1 MKRAITIIT
10 ILLTMT
16 WTAQA
21 APVSSTT
28 AAKKAKAFVEARKGA
43 TALTPQLALQGRKKV
58 SGKIPTTPP
67 SYYVFNNGGDNGF
80 VIIAG
85 DDRAADILAYA
96 DNGTF
101 DPQNIPDNMKACLDG
116 YANEIEWARANI
128 PDANEEEVPQPARQ
142 VIYPLIETKWGQ
154 DNPFNQLCFTSSG
167 KQSVTGCVATA
178 LAQVMYY
185 HRWPKSE
192 TTVIPEYADDYDTT
206 IEALPAT
213 TFDWEHMRKKYS
225 GNETTDDPYAT
236 AVAKLLF
243 YAGHATEMTYYNSS
257 AAAAVE
263 SCVKALHE
271 YFGYAN
277 KPVTIQRSLYNKDQ
291 WENIIY
297 NELHHGRPV
306 IFGANTASNIG
317 HAFVC
322 DGYDGEGL
330 FHINW
335 GWEGLSDGYFRLQA
349 LNPASQ
355 GTGGGVGNYG
365 FSYKQIA
372 LVGISPT
379 IVEDGSEMSDESRR
393 GKVVELVLAE
403 GTDDTYSY
411 SGGSLPSINLEYD
424 FGVSITGNYKFGV
437 ALFQGDQVLGKTMY
451 GPYNVTSAW
460 TMTFKSFPTGYFLGS
475 NLADGTYQIKAIC
488 QPDGAADWHLCDDAD
503 CNFIEVTVGN
513 GTVTFV
519 PKKEYPIIQVMDLK
533 QVFEGGERKTVRV
546 TLKNISQYN
555 FTGFEYLMVND
566 SIKGAEYAC
575 IEAGGEIQLD
585 FLFNYKWLAPIN
597 LKVASRT
604 TSNIIYENDAFQ
616 FTNPVTNYPEVLAKE
631 IRFLDTTN
639 KKMYGNVVEAAFTLK
654 NNTGE
659 DFHGTISL
667 NLQRAK
673 GDGWWSILSS
683 SANVNVKDGE
693 TTTVVIQYIV
703 NYGDELKFSASCAGQ
718 TVSPSGSYIVT
729 PGLQEWDGNG
739 THTAKAFNGT
749 VSADAAAVSFDG
761 LDISGANI
769 QPNSNPNT
777 IYYFAA
783 DTTVPASLNGKN
795 VVKGT
800 KAVGNIHLTK
810 GYSYFVP
817 ADFDIDGT
825 VDFSF
830 TPQRTCDGNKG
841 WMTITLPFVVQTA
854 TLGGNV
860 VDWSR
865 GNVDDEKDLWV
876 KEYQYVQNGKAWFAN
891 AASWVAGEPYIIGVK
906 NANGNDLL
914 VLKAT
919 NTKVFK
925 LDPNT
930 MVGSGY
936 HFVGSTGSR
945 QVSDAYVLNNNG
957 DAFVKTSLADITPT
971 DAYFIAKGLDN
982 APDKLPI
989 AGNSLLGDVNGDGM
1003 ISVSDVT
1010 YLVSYILGERQDG
1023 FILKNADINGDKLI
1037 TIADVTALVD
1047 IILAN

>member
-1 MKRAITIIT
+1 MKRAISIFT
-10 ILLTMT
+10 ILLAMT
-16 WTAQA
+16 WTAKA
-21 APVSSTT
+21 APVSSTA
-28 AAKKAKAFVEARKGA
+28 AAKKARAFVQARKGA

-58 SGKIPTTPP
+58 AGKAAEIPP

-80 VIIAG
+80 VIISG

-96 DNGTF
+96 ENGTF

-116 YANEIEWARANI
+116 YANEIEWARANV
-128 PDANEEEVPQPARQ
+128 PDANEEEEPQPARQ
-142 VIYPLIETKWGQ
+142 VIFPLVETKWGQ
-154 DNPFNQLCFTSSG
+154 NNPFNQLCFTSSG
-167 KQSVTGCVATA
+167 RQSVTGCVATA

-185 HRWPKSE
+185 HRWPKNE
-192 TTVIPEYADDYDTT
+192 TTEIPEYTDNYNTT

-213 TFDWEHMRKKYS
+213 TFDWEHMKKKYS
-225 GNETTDDPYAT
+225 GNETSDDPDAI

-243 YAGHATEMTYYNSS
+243 YAGHATEMTYSNGS
-257 AAAAVE
+257 ASASVE

-277 KPVTIQRSLYNKDQ
+277 SPVTIQRSLYSQSQ

-297 NELHHGRPV
+297 TELHHGRPV
-306 IFGANTASNIG
+306 IFGANTASNLG

-335 GWEGLSDGYFRLQA
+335 GWEGVSDGYFRLQA

-355 GTGGGVGNYG
+355 GTGGSVGNYG
-365 FSYKQIA
+365 FSYKQLA
-372 LVGISPT
+372 LVGISPN
-379 IVEDGSEMSDESRR
+379 IVEDGSQLSDESRR

-403 GTDDTYSY
+403 GVDDSY
-411 SGGSLPSINLEYD
+411 PYTGGYLPSVNLEYD
-424 FGVSITGNYKFGV
+424 FGVSISGYYKFGV
-437 ALFQGDQVLGKTMY
+437 GLFQGDQLIGKTLY

-460 TMTFKSFPTGYFLGS
+460 TMTFKSFPIGYIGR

-503 CNFIEVTVGN
+503 CKFIEVIIAD
-513 GTVTFV
+513 GTATFV
-519 PKKEYPIIQVMDLK
+519 AKEEYPIIQVVDLK
-533 QVFEGGERKTVRV
+533 QVFEGGSRKTVRV

-575 IEAGGEIQLD
+575 IEAGGEAQLD
-585 FLFNYKWLAPIN
+585 FLFNYNWLAPIN

-604 TSNIIYENDAFQ
+604 SSNIIYENDAFQ
-616 FTNPVTNYPEVLAKE
+616 FTNPPAANYPEVLAKE
-631 IRFLDTTN
+631 IRFLDTAN
-639 KKMYGNVVEAAFTLK
+639 KKMYGNVVEAAFTLR

-667 NLQRAK
+667 DLRRAK
-673 GDGWWSILSS
+673 DDGWWSILSS
-683 SANVNVKDGE
+683 SANANVKDGE
-693 TTTVVIQYIV
+693 TTTVIIQYGV

-729 PGLQEWDGNG
+729 PGIQEWDGNG
-739 THTAKAFNGT
+739 LHTAKAFTGT

-761 LDISGANI
+761 LDISGVNI

-777 IYYFAA
+777 IYYLPA
-783 DTTVPASLNGKN
+783 DMNVPASLIGKN

-800 KAVGNIHLTK
+800 KAVGDIHLTK
-810 GYSYFVP
+810 GSSYFVP

-825 VDFSF
+825 VAFSF
-830 TPQRTCDGNKG
+830 SPQRICDGNKG
-841 WMTITLPFVVQTA
+841 WTTITLPFVVQTA

-860 VDWSR
+860 ADWSR
-865 GNVDDEKDLWV
+865 GDMDEDKDFWV
-876 KEYQYVQNGKAWFAN
+876 REYQYVKNGKVWFAD
-891 AASWVAGEPYIIGVK
+891 AASWVAGEPYLIGVK
-906 NANGNDLL
+906 ETNGDNLL

-919 NTKVFK
+919 GTKLFK
-925 LDPNT
+925 LEPNT

-936 HFVGSTGSR
+936 CFVGATGNR
-945 QVSDAYVLNNNG
+945 QVNDAYVLNSDG
-957 DAFVKTSLADITPT
+957 DAFVKTSLANITPA
-971 DAYFIAKGLDN
+971 DAYFIAKNVDN
-982 APDKLPI
+982 APDTLPI
-989 AGNSLLGDVNGDGM
+989 AGNSLLGDVNGDGL

-1010 YLVSYILGERQDG
+1010 YLVSYILGQGQND
-1023 FILKNADINGDKLI
+1023 FILGNADINSDNLI
-1037 TIADVTALVD
+1037 SIADVTALVD
-1047 IILAN
+1047 LILGN